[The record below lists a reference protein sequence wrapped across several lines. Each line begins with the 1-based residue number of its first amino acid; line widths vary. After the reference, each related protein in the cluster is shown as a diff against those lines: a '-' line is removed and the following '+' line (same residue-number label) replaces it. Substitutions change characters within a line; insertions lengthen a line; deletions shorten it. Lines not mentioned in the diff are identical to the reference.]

1 VLHGRVAEAESQAG
15 IVGAAALELAR
26 LHALV
31 AEEFVQRV
39 VDAVAVGIRMR
50 AIVGEKKR
58 RGANS
63 APRRLH

>member
-1 VLHGRVAEAESQAG
+1 
-15 IVGAAALELAR
+15 LAQ
-26 LHALV
+26 LPWNWLDCTHWLF
-31 AEEFVQRV
+31 EEFVQRV